1 MKKCLERIQKKNK
14 FLKNLLNK
22 RMEKIQDL
30 SKQADFSNSAYHY
43 KDKNVSKIFVGF
55 KGSLSFHKS
64 IKEGYKRLEKAEE
77 QQKEFKLELNEIVKV
92 SKKSKLQN
100 VL

>member
-43 KDKNVSKIFVGF
+43 KDKNVSKI
-55 KGSLSFHKS
+55 
-64 IKEGYKRLEKAEE
+64 
-77 QQKEFKLELNEIVKV
+77 
-92 SKKSKLQN
+92 
-100 VL
+100 

>member
-1 MKKCLERIQKKNK
+1 
-14 FLKNLLNK
+14 
-22 RMEKIQDL
+22 MEKIQDL

-64 IKEGYKRLEKAEE
+64 IKEG
-77 QQKEFKLELNEIVKV
+77 
-92 SKKSKLQN
+92 
-100 VL
+100 